1 MATTPPGAILRHIRN
16 LAAGQKRNEQTDRDL
31 LRAFLTAN
39 DQPSFEILVRRH
51 GTMVLRVCRRVLGQE
66 QDAEDAFQAT
76 FLVLARQAAS
86 IRKRTSL
93 ASWLHGVAYRMATN
107 AGRAAAR
114 RRKHQRQAVPK
125 TPADPA
131 LTAAWQ
137 EIQVLLDEEVERL
150 PETVR
155 GPFVLCCLENRSGPE
170 VARQLG
176 LEEGTLWKRLSRARQ
191 LLRKRLA
198 QRGVALTTIL
208 TATAVATQSAGS
220 TLPPGLLTL
229 TVTAAAPETALSLVS
244 PNVTALMKGMMK
256 TMFIGKLK
264 IVTAVL
270 LALALAATGAGV
282 LAHQVLAAP
291 EGRVSQ
297 GKRSLHHGADGARR
311 RGHRPTARRRGEAAG

>member
-1 MATTPPGAILRHIRN
+1 M
-16 LAAGQKRNEQTDRDL
+16 
-31 LRAFLTAN
+31 
-39 DQPSFEILVRRH
+39 
-51 GTMVLRVCRRVLGQE
+51 
-66 QDAEDAFQAT
+66 
-76 FLVLARQAAS
+76 
-86 IRKRTSL
+86 
-93 ASWLHGVAYRMATN
+93 
-107 AGRAAAR
+107 
-114 RRKHQRQAVPK
+114 
-125 TPADPA
+125 
-131 LTAAWQ
+131 
-137 EIQVLLDEEVERL
+137 
-150 PETVR
+150 
-155 GPFVLCCLENRSGPE
+155 
-170 VARQLG
+170 
-176 LEEGTLWKRLSRARQ
+176 
-191 LLRKRLA
+191 
-198 QRGVALTTIL
+198 ALTTIL